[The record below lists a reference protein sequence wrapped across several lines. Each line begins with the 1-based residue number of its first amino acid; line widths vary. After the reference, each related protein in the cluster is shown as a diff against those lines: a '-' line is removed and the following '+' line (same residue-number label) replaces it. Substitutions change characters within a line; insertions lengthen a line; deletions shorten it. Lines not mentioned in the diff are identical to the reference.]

1 MLSRLGAWV
10 NDVYSCHTE
19 TLDAPELAEAP
30 EASTEV
36 EEERDDTEFVRD
48 KIAAAFEL
56 VTYYQNY
63 KEVEV
68 ADLIDPKRR
77 KALARKA
84 KRLGNWLKHLGQH
97 LEWGAP

>member
-1 MLSRLGAWV
+1 VPA
-10 NDVYSCHTE
+10 E
-19 TLDAPELAEAP
+19 TGPEAEAVDEDPADQP
-30 EASTEV
+30 EA
-36 EEERDDTEFVRD
+36 EEETERDDTGFVRD

-56 VTYYQNY
+56 VTYYQKY

-84 KRLGNWLKHLGQH
+84 KRLGNWLKNLGRH
-97 LEWGAP
+97 LERGAP